1 MDDQQNDILI
11 VEDTSNVRELLEV
24 VLKFK
29 GYSAVTAENGQE
41 ALQIIAKKKPALIIT
56 DILMPKMDGYTLI
69 QTLRTNPE
77 TCNIPIVVVSA
88 TYITPDD
95 KNFALNLGIA
105 KFIEKPIDTE
115 DFLLTVAEILTQG
128 VESDS
133 APLEEKIFYSGYR
146 ERLENKYRYKNSQ
159 IARTKRLLRYLPD
172 KQVPAFEELLQQ
184 AIRDRNEIKVELE
197 RLYNKLKELG
207 SKED

>member
-1 MDDQQNDILI
+1 MDDLQKPILI
-11 VEDTSNVRELLEV
+11 VEDTANVRELLEV

-29 GYSAVTAENGQE
+29 GYPAVTAENGQE
-41 ALQIIAKKKPALIIT
+41 ALQKIAEIKPALIIT

-77 TCNIPIVVVSA
+77 TCDIPIVVVSA
-88 TYITPDD
+88 TYITPED
-95 KNFALNLGIA
+95 KIFALNLGIA

-115 DFLLTVAEILTQG
+115 DFLLTIAEILTQG
-128 VESDS
+128 VKTSSE
-133 APLEEKIFYSGYR
+133 PLAEQIFYSGYR

-172 KQVPAFEELLQQ
+172 KQVPAFEALLKQS
-184 AIRDRNEIKVELE
+184 IHDRDEIKVELE
-197 RLYNKLKELG
+197 RLYNKLKEIG
-207 SKED
+207 SAED

>member
-1 MDDQQNDILI
+1 MDDPQKNILI

-29 GYSAVTAENGQE
+29 GYPAITAENGQE
-41 ALQIIAKKKPALIIT
+41 ALQKIAENKPALIIT

-77 TCNIPIVVVSA
+77 TCDIPIVVVSA
-88 TYITPDD
+88 TYITPED
-95 KNFALNLGIA
+95 KSFALNLGIA

-115 DFLLTVAEILTQG
+115 EFLLTVAEILTQG
-128 VESDS
+128 VKISGE
-133 APLEEKIFYSGYR
+133 PLAEQIFYSGYR

-172 KQVPAFEELLQQ
+172 KQIPAFETLLKQ
-184 AIRDRNEIKVELE
+184 AIRDRDEIKAELE
-197 RLYNKLKELG
+197 HLYNKLKEIG
-207 SKED
+207 SEED